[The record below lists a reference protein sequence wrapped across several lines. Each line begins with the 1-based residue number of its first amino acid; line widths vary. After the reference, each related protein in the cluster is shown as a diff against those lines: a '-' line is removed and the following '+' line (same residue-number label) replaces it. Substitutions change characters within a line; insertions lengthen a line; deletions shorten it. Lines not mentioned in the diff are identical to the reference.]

1 MSISQVF
8 VTPAPSNLIR
18 RGLLYIVLSDRRRLN
33 RYKGALRRA
42 GILDQPSQH
51 PLLFTLYA
59 NICKSSLAVFF
70 FFLHWFV
77 CHSSFK
83 PVRLSGS
90 FVSLQF
96 TCNKIKILRV

>member
-70 FFLHWFV
+70 FFFIGLCATAPLNRSGFLDLLFLCSLHV
-77 CHSSFK
+77 
-83 PVRLSGS
+83 
-90 FVSLQF
+90 
-96 TCNKIKILRV
+96 IK